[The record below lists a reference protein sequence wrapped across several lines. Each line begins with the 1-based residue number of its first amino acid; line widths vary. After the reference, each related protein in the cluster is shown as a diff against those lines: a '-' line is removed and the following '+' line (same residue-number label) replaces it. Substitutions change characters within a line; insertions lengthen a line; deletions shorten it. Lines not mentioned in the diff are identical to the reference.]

1 MQLES
6 DIRAKHPE
14 EAAKEDKEQ
23 RAVQSIEVGGRLL
36 LALANSPTPLTLR
49 DLSSQSG
56 LPASR
61 AHPYLVS
68 FGKLETDRAGA

>member
-1 MQLES
+1 M
-6 DIRAKHPE
+6 
-14 EAAKEDKEQ
+14 EANRPKEVAKEEKEQ

-49 DLSSQSG
+49 DLSNRSK

-68 FGKLETDRAGA
+68 FGKLGLI